1 MTNQERLALA
11 DRVQKNIQ
19 KASIQFQIV
28 RRKERIEKEYKRDSD
43 TWKN

>member
-19 KASIQFQIV
+19 KTFVQFKII
-28 RRKERIEKEYKRDSD
+28 RRKERIEKEYKRDND

>member
-19 KASIQFQIV
+19 KKLIQFQII
-28 RRKERIEKEYKRDSD
+28 RRKERIEQEFKPENTARES
-43 TWKN
+43 

>member
-19 KASIQFQIV
+19 KKFIEFQFD
-28 RRKERIEKEYKRDSD
+28 RRKKQIEKEFQFDDHARKS
-43 TWKN
+43 

>member
-19 KASIQFQIV
+19 KISIQFQIF

>member
-19 KASIQFQIV
+19 KTSIQFQIV

-43 TWKN
+43 TCKN